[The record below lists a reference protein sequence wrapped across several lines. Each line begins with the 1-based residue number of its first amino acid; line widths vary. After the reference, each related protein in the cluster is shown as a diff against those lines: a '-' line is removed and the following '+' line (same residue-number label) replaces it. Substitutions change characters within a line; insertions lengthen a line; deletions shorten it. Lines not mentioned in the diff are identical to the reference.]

1 MLNKVACMRKMITVT
16 LMITVASFS
25 SLITSRAMA
34 QASSKLAGELAARG
48 SVTLNGLNAT
58 TGATVFNGSNIKTG
72 NKGGATL
79 NLGKL
84 GQIELSS
91 DSEIVLN
98 LNNGVI
104 GGELRAGRAVVSAP
118 MGVGVNIMT
127 AEGLAVAEG
136 KEATLLTVDVTCG
149 NTRVASTRNEAKV
162 TAGSRVEVVA
172 AGQEVAVGSQTGDS
186 SRCPRMAGAAAQVN
200 PTISGGALAAL
211 ILIGVGSAVGGIVA
225 ATQGDNSSQG
235 VVSGLSTFKP

>member
-1 MLNKVACMRKMITVT
+1 MLNKVACMRKKMIAVT

-25 SLITSRAMA
+25 SLITSSAIA
-34 QASSKLAGELAARG
+34 QVSSKLAGELSARG
-48 SVTLNGLNAT
+48 TVTLNGLAVT
-58 TGATVFNGSNIKTG
+58 TGATVFNGSNVKTS
-72 NKGGATL
+72 KGAATI

-84 GQIELSS
+84 GQLELSS

-104 GGELRAGRAVVSAP
+104 GGELRSGRVVVSAP
-118 MGVGVNIMT
+118 MGVGVNVMT

-136 KEATLLTVDVTCG
+136 KEATLLTVDVSCG
-149 NTRVASTRNEAKV
+149 NTRVASTRNEAKI

-172 AGQEVAVGSQTGDS
+172 AGQEVSVGTQAGDS
-186 SRCPRMAGAAAQVN
+186 SRCPRMAPASASVN

-211 ILIGVGSAVGGIVA
+211 I
-225 ATQGDNSSQG
+225 
-235 VVSGLSTFKP
+235 